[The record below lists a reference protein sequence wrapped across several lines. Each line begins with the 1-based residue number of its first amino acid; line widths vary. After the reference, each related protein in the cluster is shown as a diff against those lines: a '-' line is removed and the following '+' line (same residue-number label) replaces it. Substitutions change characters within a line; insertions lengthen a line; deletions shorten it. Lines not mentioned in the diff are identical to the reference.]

1 MAGAR
6 RLLLL
11 VLRLLLLPPATAT
24 AASFPRDPGPRVVLA
39 FFPRT
44 VQKYFDPNAPRVL
57 DRLDERKDL
66 ALGLVS
72 ATQGSYSQSQALI
85 DLTSGTRV
93 SLATYSPEDP
103 PQLAFSP
110 VGLGRGVVF
119 QWGLA
124 LERAASAPADIHPG
138 LLAGSIPGGAG
149 YAGLAKAKDRSE
161 ATAAAGP
168 DGVVPAVSLGSA
180 HSLAGRTRRLLRDHR
195 LVVVRLPPAGRGG
208 RVLDRLLA
216 QRPEDELLMV
226 MQTPPTASLPQ
237 LLPLGVAGLRGG
249 AAGLTSET
257 THRAGIVALID
268 VLPTVLHH
276 LGLPVSS
283 DVRGEPIVASGP
295 RDADALDN
303 TVDRLSRISSR
314 RSITLNAF
322 AFVWVALL
330 LLLSFLRGRRSV
342 LLAKRLGGLA
352 LLWLPSVLLVTSLL
366 RPSRTAEIA
375 LLVGLAF
382 ILAALVDRFVPWPRG
397 PAVPAAVALVA
408 YGVCLAAD
416 SRVLVGS
423 LLGPNPRLG
432 SRFYGIGNELE
443 ISLTLLFLVGVAAAI
458 PWRERSKGVAGVFA
472 GGGVLPAVWLPGG
485 RLGADV
491 GAVFTTGSALAAVV
505 LLLLPG
511 GVTRRAVAL
520 AIGVPVL
527 LLVLLAVLDTVT
539 GGEGHF
545 TRTVLHAHGAG
556 DLEQTFYRRV
566 ELAFNNLTKG
576 LAPLTTGIALLA
588 AAYAVRHRARV
599 YAALGDDP
607 VWRAALGAGLVASIV
622 GALTN
627 DSGPVLLII
636 GVAGLAALTAYLRAR
651 PPGRA
656 AARPGAGPEASPRES
671 TAAGPPSAAPVAG

>member
-1 MAGAR
+1 MAGVR
-6 RLLLL
+6 RLLPLL
-11 VLRLLLLPPATAT
+11 LGLLLLAPAAATADTT
-24 AASFPRDPGPRVVLA
+24 AKDPGPRVVLA

-44 VQKYFDPNAPRVL
+44 VQKYYDPNAPRVL
-57 DRLDERKDL
+57 DRLDERPEL

-149 YAGLAKAKDRSE
+149 YAGLVKAKDRSE

-168 DGVVPAVSLGSA
+168 DGVVPSVSLGSKRT
-180 HSLAGRTRRLLRDHR
+180 LAARTQRLLRDHR
-195 LVVVRLPPAGRGG
+195 LVVVSLPQARRGG
-208 RVLDRLLA
+208 QVLDQLLA
-216 QRPEDELLMV
+216 DRTDDELLMV
-226 MQTPPTASLPQ
+226 MQTPPSASLPQ
-237 LLPLGVAGLRGG
+237 LLPLGVAGLKGG

-268 VLPTVLHH
+268 VLPTILRH
-276 LGLPVSS
+276 LGLPVSE
-283 DVRGEPIVASGP
+283 DVRGEPIVASGT
-295 RDADALDN
+295 RDAGALDD

-314 RSITLNAF
+314 RMVALQAF
-322 AFVWVALL
+322 LFVWVAVLL
-330 LLLSFLRGRRSV
+330 LLGVLRDRRGV
-342 LLAKRLGGLA
+342 LLAMRLGGLA

-382 ILAALVDRFVPWPRG
+382 ILAALVDRFVPWTRG

-408 YGVCLAAD
+408 YGICLAAD

-443 ISLTLLFLVGVAAAI
+443 ISLTLLYLVGVAAAV
-458 PWRERSKGVAGVFA
+458 PWRERSRRVAAVFA
-472 GGGVLPAVWLPGG
+472 VVGVLVAVWLTAG

-527 LLVLLAVLDTVT
+527 LLVLLAVLDTVS

-566 ELAFNNLTKG
+566 ELAFNNLVKG

-588 AAYAVRHRARV
+588 AAYAVRYRARV

-607 VWRAALGAGLVASIV
+607 VWRAALGAGLVAAIV

-627 DSGPVLLII
+627 DSGPLLLII
-636 GVAGLAALTAYLRAR
+636 G
-651 PPGRA
+651 
-656 AARPGAGPEASPRES
+656 
-671 TAAGPPSAAPVAG
+671 

>member
-1 MAGAR
+1 MAGVR
-6 RLLLL
+6 RLL
-11 VLRLLLLPPATAT
+11 VLLLGLALLSAPAAAAGAT
-24 AASFPRDPGPRVVLA
+24 RDPGPRAVLA

-44 VQKYFDPNAPRVL
+44 VQKYYDPNVPRVL
-57 DRLDERKDL
+57 DRLDQRSQL

-93 SLATYSPEDP
+93 SQATYSPESP
-103 PQLAFSP
+103 PQLVFSP

-124 LERAASAPADIHPG
+124 LERAQSAPADIHPG

-168 DGVVPAVSLGSA
+168 DGVVPAVSLGP
-180 HSLAGRTRRLLRDHR
+180 GRTLAARTQRLLRDHR
-195 LVVVRLPPAGRGG
+195 FVVVSLPQARRGG
-208 RVLDRLLA
+208 KVLDQLLA
-216 QRPEDELLMV
+216 HRPDDELLMV

-237 LLPLGVAGLRGG
+237 LLPMGVAGLRGG
-249 AAGLTSET
+249 AGSLTSET
-257 THRAGIVALID
+257 THREGIVGLID

-283 DVRGEPIVASGP
+283 DVRGEPMVVSGA
-295 RDADALDN
+295 RDADALDT

-314 RSITLNAF
+314 RMIALNAF
-322 AFVWVALL
+322 VFVWVALL
-330 LLLSFLRGRRSV
+330 LALGLLRDRRGL
-342 LLAKRLGGLA
+342 LLAMRLGGLA
-352 LLWLPSVLLVTSLL
+352 LLWLPSALLVTSLL

-375 LLVGLAF
+375 IIVGLSF
-382 ILAALVDRFVPWPRG
+382 IMAALVDRFVPWPRG
-397 PAVPAAVALVA
+397 PAVPAFTALIA

-458 PWRERSKGVAGVFA
+458 PWRERSKRVAGVFA
-472 GGGVLPAVWLPGG
+472 GVGLLTAVWLTAG

-511 GVTRRAVAL
+511 GVTRRAVVL
-520 AIGVPVL
+520 AVAVPVAL
-527 LLVLLAVLDTVT
+527 LALLAVLDTVT

-566 ELAFNNLTKG
+566 ELAFNNLTQG

-588 AAYAVRHRARV
+588 AGYAVRHRARV
-599 YAALGDDP
+599 YAALEGDP
-607 VWRAALGAGLVASIV
+607 VWRAALGAGLIASIV

-627 DSGPVLLII
+627 DSGPLLLII

-651 PPGRA
+651 PL
-656 AARPGAGPEASPRES
+656 GPDEVTPEPPRES
-671 TAAGPPSAAPVAG
+671 AATGPPSATPVAG